1 MPNVN
6 GKRFAY
12 TKEGIKKAAQAQTQ
26 KKAVAKMANKK
37 KKPRLSAR

>member
-1 MPNVN
+1 MPKVN

-12 TKEGIKKAAQAQTQ
+12 TTKGREEAAQAQTQ